1 MAARCKFFD
10 LQAALKSAVEQREL
24 EQIGQAYK
32 IERWLKA
39 LGVDERQR
47 QRQEY
52 SKPLFDALHAWL
64 RLNRQKVTDGS
75 TTAKTLDYS
84 LRRWQALPRFLDDGQ
99 LRVDNNHIENQIRP
113 IS

>member
-1 MAARCKFFD
+1 MAARSKFFD
-10 LQAALKSAVEQREL
+10 LHAAIKSPVEQREL
-24 EQIGQAYK
+24 EQIGQANK
-32 IERWLKA
+32 IELKA

-64 RLNRQKVTDGS
+64 RLNRQKVTYGS

-99 LRVDNNHIENQIRP
+99 LPVDNNHIENQIRP